1 MSSIQSLKCSPLYYV
16 RHAPGCRHL
25 GDGGRVETTLGG
37 DAERRV
43 QFEFN
48 KSTFTDIQL
57 SGFTLHFT
65 AHDTFYTR
73 THTRTGRW
81 YIHPHVVTQTSGT
94 YDSVAV
100 RPSLGAAFFCL
111 IAPISR
117 STHST

>member
-57 SGFTLHFT
+57 CQVSHYTLQRTTRFTPVHT
-65 AHDTFYTR
+65 PAPVVGIY
-73 THTRTGRW
+73 THT
-81 YIHPHVVTQTSGT
+81 
-94 YDSVAV
+94 
-100 RPSLGAAFFCL
+100 L
-111 IAPISR
+111 
-117 STHST
+117 